1 MTLIVET
8 GAGLATAESYA
19 SVPALD
25 AYAVAHGSPATWSAA
40 SLELKEAALRYA
52 TAWLDGRY
60 EWAGVVRSP
69 SQALAWPRAGATDPD
84 GRGLTGIPP
93 RLVRLTCQAALYHL
107 EESLAAPLARGGAI
121 KREKVGPLEVE
132 YADGAPASRTF
143 SYLDDLAAPLLSSS
157 AGGYGVVRLVRA

>member
-8 GAGLATAESYA
+8 GAGLAAAESYA

-25 AYAVAHGSPATWSAA
+25 AYAVAHGSPAIWSAA

-60 EWAGVVRSP
+60 EWTGAILSRT
-69 SQALAWPRAGATDPD
+69 QALAWPRSGAIDPD
-84 GRGLTGIPP
+84 GRELSGVPA

-107 EESLAAPLARGGAI
+107 EESLAAPLPRGGAV